1 MNCKTSSSDGFE
13 WHVSEEVYG
22 RGVRLLVLTQEK
34 EPAGINLASRWALN
48 FIVASRRFAMIKK
61 VKAGYK
67 VVSSKGRNLGG
78 PYKTLEEAKKR
89 LRQVEFFKH
98 RKT

>member
-1 MNCKTSSSDGFE
+1 VIRKLKN
-13 WHVSEEVYG
+13 
-22 RGVRLLVLTQEK
+22 
-34 EPAGINLASRWALN
+34 
-48 FIVASRRFAMIKK
+48 
-61 VKAGYK
+61 GYQ

-98 RKT
+98 RKI